1 MSISASS
8 FTTPAARQ
16 GHERQLHIL
25 VVDDFEPMRKVT
37 VNQLRQF
44 GMGENVTQAE
54 NGQVAW
60 RLLENQ
66 KFDLILSDWNMPV
79 LDGLQLLLKIRQ
91 DPRFAHLPVVMIT
104 AECERER
111 MAQAIEAGVSDVLLK
126 PYSADRLRERVERA
140 LRWKPPRA
148 AAQQQVAAAPQEVGE
163 AALPAQAELPT
174 ILVVDD
180 APDNLHLISHLFK
193 GQYKVKLAH
202 NGARAVSIC
211 HGDNP
216 PDLVLLDVMMPEM
229 DGFAVAARLREHP
242 GSETIPIIFITAL
255 NDQDSRLRGMEL
267 GAVDFI
273 SKPIDPVMLQARV
286 RNFMRYVQLH
296 KRLQD
301 DYDLMLANAR
311 LRDEVDQIT
320 RHDMKGPLAGILG
333 LLHAMPMA
341 SPQVRTEQLGMIE
354 QVTLQLLHMVNLS
367 AELYKIETGRFVL
380 IPQPLDLP
388 AILRRMADVSAVTY
402 AAKGLELVLQDRGIT
417 PGKPSAMG
425 DPLLCHSLFQNLI
438 KNACEAAPEWS
449 RIDIE
454 VVCEEEAEELLVR
467 IANRGAVPA
476 AIRERF
482 WDKFTTYGKEG
493 GSGLGT
499 YSARLLAEAQNGRVA
514 MQTDDTQNRT
524 SIEVW
529 LPRPV

>member
-1 MSISASS
+1 MSTSASAFPPLS
-8 FTTPAARQ
+8 ARPPSARQ
-16 GHERQLHIL
+16 VHIL

-37 VNQLRQF
+37 VTQLRQF
-44 GMGENVTQAE
+44 GLGENVAHAE
-54 NGQVAW
+54 NGQAAW
-60 RLLENQ
+60 RLLESQ

-79 LDGLQLLLKIRQ
+79 LDGLQLLHKVRADQ
-91 DPRFAHLPVVMIT
+91 RFAHLPFVMIT

-111 MAQAIEAGVSDVLLK
+111 MAQAIETGVSDVLLK
-126 PYSADRLRERVERA
+126 PYSADRLQERVERA
-140 LRWKPPRA
+140 LRWKPQRRPA
-148 AAQQQVAAAPQEVGE
+148 PQAETAPPATVAAARD
-163 AALPAQAELPT
+163 ELPT

-211 HGDNP
+211 HGDSP
-216 PDLVLLDVMMPEM
+216 PDLVLLDVMMPDM

-255 NDQDSRLRGMEL
+255 NDDSSRMRGMDL
-267 GAVDFI
+267 GAVDFV
-273 SKPIDPVMLQARV
+273 SKPIEPVMLQARV

-311 LRDEVDQIT
+311 LRDEVEQIT

-333 LLHAMPMA
+333 LLHAIPNA
-341 SPQVRTEQLGMIE
+341 APATRTEHLSAIE
-354 QVTLQLLHMVNLS
+354 QVTLQLLDMVNLS
-367 AELYKIETGRFVL
+367 AELYKIETGRFTL
-380 IPQPLDLP
+380 SAQPLDMQ
-388 AILRRMADVSAVTY
+388 AILRRMADMAAVTY
-402 AAKGLELVLQDRGIT
+402 AAKGLELVLQDRGIEH
-417 PGKPSAMG
+417 GKPSAVG

-438 KNACEAAPEWS
+438 KNACEAAPDWS

-454 VVCEEEAEELLVR
+454 VVCEEDARELLIR

-476 AIRERF
+476 AIRDRF
-482 WDKFTTYGKEG
+482 WDKFATYGKEG

-499 YSARLLAEAQNGRVA
+499 YSARLLAEAQHGRVA
-514 MQTDDTQNRT
+514 MQTDDAQNRT

-529 LPRPV
+529 LPRP